1 MPELPLE
8 QPAPPSAAD
17 ERPDRLGVTLS
28 AVRRRLGLLRWLVP
42 ATMFILVVLYEA
54 GPARWILNNYG
65 PDSHLAAELAVYG
78 LLGPVAAA
86 VLLDLL
92 GRWIEER
99 ETTELQARALAQ
111 ARAHAEHTRRMTDD
125 TLQTLFAVS
134 TLVGSLED
142 RAAELPSGAAEQLR
156 ATHRA
161 LDDAIQRLY
170 ARLKDN

>member
-1 MPELPLE
+1 
-8 QPAPPSAAD
+8 
-17 ERPDRLGVTLS
+17 
-28 AVRRRLGLLRWLVP
+28 
-42 ATMFILVVLYEA
+42 
-54 GPARWILNNYG
+54 
-65 PDSHLAAELAVYG
+65 
-78 LLGPVAAA
+78 
-86 VLLDLL
+86 
-92 GRWIEER
+92 
-99 ETTELQARALAQ
+99 
-111 ARAHAEHTRRMTDD
+111 MTDD